1 MPARRCTVTRSFID
15 VGTVAGILTDA
26 NKGENWFGLG
36 QTDTTL
42 NDLRDR
48 IARATDED
56 DRAAAVDELQTYV
69 LQQGLFVPITQ
80 IVQRIYVQSPKLQG
94 VTYNGVAI
102 AGYATA
108 YLQK

>member
-1 MPARRCTVTRSFID
+1 TVQTYDVATFGEKVKVGANTPLYEVTRSFID

-48 IARATDED
+48 IARATDKD
-56 DRAAAVDELQTYV
+56 TRAKAVDELQTYV
-69 LQQGLFVPITQ
+69 LQQG
-80 IVQRIYVQSPKLQG
+80 
-94 VTYNGVAI
+94 
-102 AGYATA
+102 
-108 YLQK
+108 